1 MLGWMIL
8 FALLAMLA
16 QIMTFA
22 GNQTFVSEMSGF
34 VFGLLFIVGLATRLA
49 RGRAW

>member
-8 FALLAMLA
+8 FAVIALLAPLMMLTGNPSLA
-16 QIMTFA
+16 SEIVGLVFA
-22 GNQTFVSEMSGF
+22 
-34 VFGLLFIVGLATRLA
+34 LLFFIGLATRLA